1 MAGTTLSVKLTRSSN
16 QSWGFRL
23 QGGKD
28 FNSPLSVAKVTN
40 GSLAEKAGLQSGDA
54 ILKINDLATENL
66 RHKEAQDAI
75 VRAGNHFEVLVQRG
89 GSKIWKP
96 SVTQI
101 STEIHSVSNE
111 IKPVTKTSL
120 AATTQEV
127 RQVGSGYNV
136 KPKPF
141 GQQNGDQRVPALVH
155 KQYNSPAPLYSMQ
168 NIADTLTAQAE
179 VLSTG
184 AVGFNFMKNNPQ
196 VNKDSAVYRM
206 VLEEATVPPE
216 KQEEII
222 EDAYAKSTTQEVQSR
237 SFKALQKTLDDGEE
251 PPAQAHLSSL
261 RHVEPPKPVAPKEP
275 SSDAKSNENLCGE
288 CGRLI
293 VGVFVRIKDRNL
305 HADCFKCTTC
315 GASLRNVGYYNI
327 NEKLYC
333 DIHARQV
340 AKNSAPSVVTIPG
353 TGSTSAKEVHIVGVA
368 SQAAPSSGSFSPSAG
383 SFSPSAGTF
392 SPSAGTFSPSTN
404 YSSFQSVKPSLTT
417 PISVDTSTVRHIQS
431 STTDVHRQMTGG
443 SKFTWPPSKH
453 SDSSAAEPIA
463 IDTSLSPTIPTYRA
477 PPSTQHVQF
486 TSAKFKQSSTSQSS
500 SATYGPAVV
509 ASPKSSPSFSPLIP
523 SKPSVPST
531 PAAAAPSS
539 PTPSSLNLAHV
550 AGPKPFSPLTIS
562 AKPVAAP
569 FGPTSPGSASAWV
582 PTSPIGATTKP
593 IPTAPTAGSRP
604 APRRGRGILNP
615 SVAPGGRIPVCAS
628 CGTPIRG
635 PFVTALGK
643 TWCHNHFHCVNS
655 QCRRPLQDI
664 GFVEE
669 QGQLYCEHCY
679 ETYLAP
685 VCSKCNA
692 RIKGDCLN
700 AIGKQW
706 HPECFVCSY
715 CRTAFGNN
723 HFYLEDGLPYCEKDW
738 NELFTT
744 KCVGC
749 GFPIE
754 AGDRWVEALNS
765 NYHSQCFKCTIC
777 HKNLEGQSFY
787 AKGGRPFC
795 KNHAR

>member
-1 MAGTTLSVKLTRSSN
+1 MNLFFGNIMAGTMLTIKLSRTGPN
-16 QSWGFRL
+16 QPWGFRL

-28 FNSPLSVAKVTN
+28 FSTPLSVQKVTN
-40 GSLAEKAGLQSGDA
+40 DSLAEKAGLQPGDA
-54 ILKINDLATENL
+54 ILKINNLSTENM
-66 RHKEAQDAI
+66 RHKDAQDT
-75 VRAGNHFEVLVQRG
+75 VVKAGNNFEITLQRG
-89 GSKIWKP
+89 AVKVWKP
-96 SVTQI
+96 TVTPLPELKTGPKQHI
-101 STEIHSVSNE
+101 SSEPRV
-111 IKPVTKTSL
+111 VTKTSL
-120 AATTQEV
+120 AANPKEVQPIGSSHNLKATPFGV
-127 RQVGSGYNV
+127 RQV
-136 KPKPF
+136 
-141 GQQNGDQRVPALVH
+141 NGDTVTALVH
-155 KQYNSPAPLYSMQ
+155 KQYNSPAGLYSMQ
-168 NIADTLTAQAE
+168 NIADTLTQQAE

-184 AVGFNFMKNNPQ
+184 AVGFNFMKSNPP

-206 VLEEATVPPE
+206 VCEEDTTVPE
-216 KQEEII
+216 KI
-222 EDAYAKSTTQEVQSR
+222 EPDETLKGQTNTQEVQSR
-237 SFKALQKTLDDGEE
+237 SFKVLQKALDNGED
-251 PPAQAHLSSL
+251 PAARLAGL
-261 RHVEPPKPVAPKEP
+261 RHVEAPKPVPSNEP
-275 SSDAKSNENLCGE
+275 SDQSKSQENICAE

-293 VGVFVRIKDRNL
+293 VGVFVRIKDKSL

-327 NEKLYC
+327 NNKLYC
-333 DIHARQV
+333 DVHARQV
-340 AKNSAPSVVTIPG
+340 ARHHAPTENLVPVTVPPGGALPKEEIVGYMSSAPY
-353 TGSTSAKEVHIVGVA
+353 GSHV
-368 SQAAPSSGSFSPSAG
+368 SSGTASSGTQFTSLSPSK
-383 SFSPSAGTF
+383 
-392 SPSAGTFSPSTN
+392 PST
-404 YSSFQSVKPSLTT
+404 TT
-417 PISVDTSTVRHIQS
+417 PLSVAVDSHLKHPQTAPYADAHKPV
-431 STTDVHRQMTGG
+431 TGG
-443 SKFTWPPSKH
+443 SKFVWPPAKQSEP
-453 SDSSAAEPIA
+453 AETVIETA
-463 IDTSLSPTIPTYRA
+463 LSPTIPTYRA

-486 TSAKFKQSSTSQSS
+486 TSAKFKQQNQQTTST
-500 SATYGPAVV
+500 P
-509 ASPKSSPSFSPLIP
+509 SPKASPSFSPLIP
-523 SKPSVPST
+523 SKPSVPAT
-531 PAAAAPSS
+531 PLSAGPTLFSPSV
-539 PTPSSLNLAHV
+539 T
-550 AGPKPFSPLTIS
+550 GPKPFSPLNVS
-562 AKPVAAP
+562 AKHVAAP
-569 FGPTSPGSASAWV
+569 VSPGSPGVSAWV

-593 IPTAPTAGSRP
+593 LSVAPTAAGSSLAGSRP

-615 SVAPGGRIPVCAS
+615 SVAPGTRIPICAV

-643 TWCHNHFHCVNS
+643 TWCAEHFHCINA

-685 VCSKCNA
+685 VCNKCNA

-706 HPECFVCSY
+706 HPDCFVCAN
-715 CRTAFGNN
+715 CRQPFGNS

-795 KNHAR
+795 KTHAR

>member
-16 QSWGFRL
+16 QPWGFRL

-28 FNSPLSVAKVTN
+28 FNSPLSVQKVSN
-40 GSLAEKAGLQSGDA
+40 GSLAEKAGLQPGDA

-66 RHKEAQDAI
+66 RHKEAQDAL

-89 GSKIWKP
+89 GTKLWKP
-96 SVTQI
+96 SVTALA
-101 STEIHSVSNE
+101 TDIHSVSND

-120 AATTQEV
+120 AHTPQETTPI
-127 RQVGSGYNV
+127 GAAHNV
-136 KPKPF
+136 KAKPF

-184 AVGFNFMKNNPQ
+184 AVGFNFMKNKPE

-206 VLEEATVPPE
+206 VLEEATSPPE
-216 KQEEII
+216 KREEVA
-222 EDAYAKSTTQEVQSR
+222 EESFAKAATTTQDVQSR
-237 SFKALQKTLDDGEE
+237 SFKVLQKALDDGDE
-251 PPAQAHLSSL
+251 PPPAHLSSL

-275 SSDAKSNENLCGE
+275 STDGKSNENLCGE

-315 GASLRNVGYYNI
+315 GSSLRNVGYYNI
-327 NEKLYC
+327 NDKLYC

-340 AKNSAPSVVTIPG
+340 AKNTAPSVVTIPG
-353 TGSTSAKEVHIVGVA
+353 TGSTAAKEVHIVGVA
-368 SQAAPSSGSFSPSAG
+368 SQAAPTSGAFSPSAG
-383 SFSPSAGTF
+383 SFSPSTG
-392 SPSAGTFSPSTN
+392 SFSPSTN
-404 YSSFQSVKPSLTT
+404 YSPYQPVKPSATT

-431 STTDVHRQMTGG
+431 TTTDVHRQLTGG
-443 SKFTWPPSKH
+443 SKFTWPPQKH
-453 SDSSAAEPIA
+453 SDTTVAEPVA

-486 TSAKFKQSSTSQSS
+486 TSSKFKQSSTTHSS
-500 SATYGPAVV
+500 SATHGPVSV

-523 SKPSVPST
+523 NKPSVPSI
-531 PAAAAPSS
+531 PAAAPSS
-539 PTPSSLNLAHV
+539 PTTSSLNLAHV
-550 AGPKPFSPLTIS
+550 VSPKPFSPLTIS

-569 FGPTSPGSASAWV
+569 FSPASPGSASAWI

-615 SVAPGGRIPVCAS
+615 SVAPGGRVPVCAT

-679 ETYLAP
+679 ETFLAP

-715 CRTAFGNN
+715 CR
-723 HFYLEDGLPYCEKDW
+723 K
-738 NELFTT
+738 
-744 KCVGC
+744 
-749 GFPIE
+749 I
-754 AGDRWVEALNS
+754 
-765 NYHSQCFKCTIC
+765 
-777 HKNLEGQSFY
+777 
-787 AKGGRPFC
+787 GRA
-795 KNHAR
+795 HV